1 MYSTSFKLTT
11 GPSFWD
17 QGVVTYL
24 GIGNL
29 VPSIPDIPLNE
40 LFMYFAAVGLAFNI
54 FTSYLNVYFATHSPN
69 SSPSSSSSKSSLAPY
84 KPFLRLLPFPLSI
97 SIHIFWLSAPSPA
110 SSTILHSPL
119 FVPHACAFGLQFA
132 HQVGRMILA
141 HLTKRKD
148 MPFWEGMWVLSIV
161 AGLDANLMWICGRWV
176 TPSLFFPFLTYL
188 NDPYF

>member
-1 MYSTSFKLTT
+1 
-11 GPSFWD
+11 
-17 QGVVTYL
+17 
-24 GIGNL
+24 
-29 VPSIPDIPLNE
+29 
-40 LFMYFAAVGLAFNI
+40 MYFAAVGLAFNI
-54 FTSYLNVYFATHSPN
+54 FTSYLNVYFATHSPD
-69 SSPSSSSSKSSLAPY
+69 SSSSSSSSKSALAPY

-176 TPSLFFPFLTYL
+176 TPSPFFFSFSYLLKRSLLLTIL
-188 NDPYF
+188 TPI